1 MCSPGKRRPLSP
13 GWPSFGPPLWGR
25 VDVTA
30 DAFSNEDQSSGA
42 GNGASRS
49 CIRPTGF
56 KHSHYGEPTPP
67 SPRSASCHRGWSR
80 GFDGEPVLEGG
91 GGGRPEPVPTVRV
104 ISVCVGQQK
113 RAPLVPR
120 SASGA
125 LTGRARAADACGGAG
140 AGRERAGA
148 PPSGGLPRD
157 GRPPS
162 RQRTE
167 TVPRFRSSR
176 RAHE

>member
-1 MCSPGKRRPLSP
+1 MPFRMRIRAV
-13 GWPSFGPPLWGR
+13 GR
-25 VDVTA
+25 GMGHRGAVFA
-30 DAFSNEDQSSGA
+30 PRGSSIPIME
-42 GNGASRS
+42 NL
-49 CIRPTGF
+49 
-56 KHSHYGEPTPP
+56 PP
-67 SPRSASCHRGWSR
+67 SPRSASLHRGWSR

-113 RAPLVPR
+113 RSPLVPR

-140 AGRERAGA
+140 AGRERAGP
-148 PPSGGLPRD
+148 PPSGGLPQD
-157 GRPPS
+157 GRPPG